1 AVGDRRQHAGRCARA
16 GQLRRG
22 PRRRHPEPTLSRRNV
37 MTAQLED
44 APTDTSRA
52 RRGLTVT
59 GLTVVTKKHKTPVV
73 KDVSFSVAGGR
84 ILGLVGESG
93 SGKSTVGVAL
103 LGLARRGLE
112 IAAGSVM
119 IGDVDV
125 LKMSAAELR
134 RARGRL

>member
-1 AVGDRRQHAGRCARA
+1 
-16 GQLRRG
+16 
-22 PRRRHPEPTLSRRNV
+22 

-44 APTDTSRA
+44 APRGFVPRA
-52 RRGLTVT
+52 AGAHRDRFDGRHAS
-59 GLTVVTKKHKTPVV
+59 KHRTPVV

-112 IAAGSVM
+112 IAEGL
-119 IGDVDV
+119 GDDRRR
-125 LKMSAAELR
+125 R
-134 RARGRL
+134 RAEDVAEPNSAGPEDAWSPTCRRTRPAA